1 MTSDADEALLQRL
14 RSGDEAAF
22 EALFV
27 RHYSLVLR
35 VLHRL
40 VNDRQEAED
49 LAQETFLALHQ
60 QPPRMELNGGL
71 PAWLCRVALNRGY
84 NALRG
89 ERRARQQVLQ
99 AADPAPALDPEVELV
114 RAEERAGV
122 RAALAD
128 LPERQGK
135 LLLLRHAGFSYAEI
149 AAVLEV
155 APGSIGTLLVRAER
169 AFLEAYRRANP
180 AGRQEEQDVGLL

>member
-14 RSGDEAAF
+14 RAGDEEAF
-22 EALFV
+22 DALFV
-27 RHYSLVLR
+27 RHYSLVYA
-35 VLHRL
+35 VLYRL
-40 VNDRQEAED
+40 LGDRQAAED
-49 LAQETFLALHQ
+49 VAQETFLALHQ
-60 QPPRMELNGGL
+60 QPPRMELKGGL

-89 ERRARQQVLQ
+89 ERRARQRVLQ
-99 AADPAPALDPEVELV
+99 AADLSTTLDPEAELV
-114 RAEERAGV
+114 RSDERAGV
-122 RAALAD
+122 RAALGD

-149 AAVLEV
+149 AAVLDV

-169 AFLEAYRRANP
+169 AFLEAYRRANS
-180 AGRQEEQDVGLL
+180 AGREELDVGLL

>member
-1 MTSDADEALLQRL
+1 
-14 RSGDEAAF
+14 
-22 EALFV
+22 
-27 RHYSLVLR
+27 
-35 VLHRL
+35 
-40 VNDRQEAED
+40 
-49 LAQETFLALHQ
+49 
-60 QPPRMELNGGL
+60 
-71 PAWLCRVALNRGY
+71 
-84 NALRG
+84 
-89 ERRARQQVLQ
+89 VLQ
-99 AADPAPALDPEVELV
+99 AADPAPALDPEAELV

-169 AFLEAYRRANP
+169 AFLEVYRRANP

>member
-1 MTSDADEALLQRL
+1 MTSDADEPLLQRL
-14 RSGDEAAF
+14 RGGDEVAF
-22 EALFV
+22 EVLFL
-27 RHYSLVLR
+27 RHYSQVFGVLY
-35 VLHRL
+35 RL
-40 VNDRQEAED
+40 MSDRQEAED
-49 LAQETFLALHQ
+49 LAQETFLTLHQ
-60 QPPRMELNGGL
+60 HPPRMELNGGL

-84 NALRG
+84 NALRAQ
-89 ERRARQQVLQ
+89 RRARQQVVQ
-99 AADPAPALDPEVELV
+99 VTDPSTMSDPEAELV

-135 LLLLRHAGFSYAEI
+135 LLLLRHAGLSYAEI

-169 AFLEAYRRANP
+169 AFLQAYQHANP
-180 AGRQEEQDVGLL
+180 AGHQEELDVGLL